1 MVAFMS
7 RLKDM
12 LKVGGENASA
22 AEIEGY
28 LITHPGVA
36 VAAVVAAP
44 DTRYGEVPAAFV
56 QKAPGSEVTEEELIE
71 YCIGSIATYKV
82 PRYVRFV
89 DEYPVAASAKIQK
102 FVLREQIEAELR
114 ERGITEAPKFVSR
127 R

>member
-1 MVAFMS
+1 
-7 RLKDM
+7 M

-56 QKAPGSEVTEEELIE
+56 QKAPGSDVTEEELIE